1 MNINRRIEL
10 NVKNKFERAVL
21 AKISP
26 SLLRFAMSEWQRL
39 CEKKAV
45 DPGHNMNKPE
55 VLVLNGFPKAYGEG
69 ILSGEIDESIAKIP
83 DNSFDAVMKCKDCG
97 AIYFFRQRTNIYGTL
112 SWGWVR
118 REGNLW
124 SLCSEIRMDS
134 ALS

>member
-26 SLLRFAMSEWQRL
+26 SLLRFAMSEWRRL
-39 CEKKAV
+39 IDKKAV
-45 DPGHNMNKPE
+45 DSKHNMDKPE
-55 VLVLNGFPKAYGEG
+55 ALVMNGFPKAYGEG

-83 DNSFDAVMKCKDCG
+83 DNSCDVVMTCKECG
-97 AIYFFRQRTNIYGTL
+97 SIYFFRQRTNIYGNL

-118 REGNLW
+118 RDGSLW
-124 SLCSEIRMDS
+124 TLCSEIRMDS